1 MEEPLLFIQ
10 TPPFY
15 YVEVDEDTEEACLE
29 ESTSVYELSRR
40 ERIKN
45 PVIARQLH
53 YFSQPVNRKNRCL
66 TFHLTNGE
74 KITGFIEGM
83 DGILIKVRTLNETK
97 TINANEIESISIA
110 PKGLK

>member
-15 YVEVDEDTEEACLE
+15 YIETDEDTEKSLD
-29 ESTSVYELSRR
+29 ESTSVYEITRTV
-40 ERIKN
+40 RIKN

-53 YFSQPVNRKNRCL
+53 YFSQPSQRKKRHL
-66 TFHLTNGE
+66 TFHLTNG
-74 KITGFIEGM
+74 KVITGFIEGL
-83 DGILIKVRTLNETK
+83 DGIMIQIRTEKEIT

-110 PKGLK
+110 NKGFK